1 MPPADPARA
10 PLSPPC
16 PEGDPSS
23 ALRSLPQE
31 SAASRLRALA
41 ENRLKPVGASPSGS
55 CLTWARKDTE
65 GINNPLLSCRP
76 VLTRPHPTSSE
87 TAARRS
93 RAHAVEGDASRA
105 SLVAGDS
112 AIVTSRG
119 RRAARQACAACRSEV
134 PAAVSEPGCHLTGR
148 EGHEVPRRPA
158 PRAHLR
164 ARARGVRSPR
174 HAARRSES
182 EGPCG
187 GSARRVHAQAEAL
200 SGFALGTPQPDGEA
214 SVTPRVAAAPYPP
227 RARRLGADKESRGNQ
242 PSRAL
247 PEQDLGRRPL
257 RGAPPPHPRAPPPG
271 CDRRPPQPGMAARTG
286 PQHQASLCCHFVPRH
301 PAVLL
306 QKVIQDFCS
315 HVPVR
320 VTCCM
325 AS

>member
-10 PLSPPC
+10 PLSPRC
-16 PEGDPSS
+16 REGDPSS

-105 SLVAGDS
+105 SPVAGDS
-112 AIVTSRG
+112 GIVTSRG
-119 RRAARQACAACRSEV
+119 RRAARQACAACLSEV
-134 PAAVSEPGCHLTGR
+134 PAAVSELGCHLTGR

-187 GSARRVHAQAEAL
+187 GSARGVHAQAEAL

-214 SVTPRVAAAPYPP
+214 SVTPRVAAAPCPP
-227 RARRLGADKESRGNQ
+227 RARRLGPTRRAVAI
-242 PSRAL
+242 SRAARSRSRTSAGV
-247 PEQDLGRRPL
+247 PCEARPRRV
-257 RGAPPPHPRAPPPG
+257 RGHHG
-271 CDRRPPQPGMAARTG
+271 
-286 PQHQASLCCHFVPRH
+286 
-301 PAVLL
+301 PAVTGVLL
-306 QKVIQDFCS
+306 NLGWRQEQGRSIRPASAATLSPDTQPCCFRRS
-315 HVPVR
+315 SRTSAH
-320 VTCCM
+320 TCP
-325 AS
+325 SG